1 METAGAG
8 RDTSVARFQELLATQ
23 PQLSA
28 ERDNLRLLLDVT
40 NAIVSKLDLAEL
52 VDAIS
57 SSLERAIPHE
67 FTALALYGED
77 SGDLVVHAVGDKSG
91 DGQRYVGERFTGSA
105 ARATARPLLARR
117 W

>member
-40 NAIVSKLDLAEL
+40 NKEIAAAIRD
-52 VDAIS
+52 
-57 SSLERAIPHE
+57 
-67 FTALALYGED
+67 F
-77 SGDLVVHAVGDKSG
+77 
-91 DGQRYVGERFTGSA
+91 F
-105 ARATARPLLARR
+105 AR
-117 W
+117 